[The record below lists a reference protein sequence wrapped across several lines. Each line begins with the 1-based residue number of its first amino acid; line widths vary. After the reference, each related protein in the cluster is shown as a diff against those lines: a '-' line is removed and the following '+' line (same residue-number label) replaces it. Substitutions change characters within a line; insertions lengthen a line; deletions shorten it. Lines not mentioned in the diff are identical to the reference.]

1 MEIIITNTSR
11 TEHHASVEMTNGKQ
25 TVYIGRGARSG
36 AITICNMN
44 ASHRAWRGVGRSFW
58 TFEDAEKA
66 YKSSFMKAAITMSQA
81 YL

>member
-11 TEHHASVEMTNGKQ
+11 AENYAAVEMTNGKQ
-25 TVYIGRGARSG
+25 KVYVGRFARNG

-44 ASHRAWRGVGRSFW
+44 ASHRAWRGIGRTFW
-58 TFEDAEKA
+58 TFDDAEKA
-66 YKSSFMKAAITMSQA
+66 YKSAFMKAAITMAQA